1 MPIISAIAN
10 ENNRWKRN
18 AKKKKKTKGDGSYRE
33 RVRAKSCY
41 PFDMFLNPS
50 FKIMISFVNIAR
62 TTSNTSKFIY

>member
-1 MPIISAIAN
+1 MK
-10 ENNRWKRN
+10 EKRN
-18 AKKKKKTKGDGSYRE
+18 KKKKKKTKGDRSYSE

-50 FKIMISFVNIAR
+50 FKIMISFANIAR